1 VLPGGFK
8 TSYVIIKERRLLI
21 RPAKVSIG
29 L

>member
-1 VLPGGFK
+1 VLPSGFK
-8 TSYVIIKERRLLI
+8 TSYIIIEEHRLLI